1 MTNVLAI
8 RPSSLTE
15 DIMTGTIL
23 NVITVIIGGTLGTVL
38 GARLP
43 NKMRETVMHGL
54 GLMTLVIGV
63 QMAMTTRNLLIVL
76 ASILFGG
83 VLGEMLGVQ
92 AWLDSLGQRL
102 EARFARGGEAGKFT
116 RGFVTASLIFCIG
129 PMTILGSIQDGLIGD
144 YNLLAIKSILDGFAG
159 LAFASTLGIG
169 VAFAALTVF
178 VFQGG
183 ISLAAIL
190 VGSAL
195 GSVTRET
202 PWVIEMTATGGVLI
216 MGISLVLLELKQVRL
231 GNLLPAIFIAP
242 LIVVVLSALNL
253 QLP

>member
-1 MTNVLAI
+1 
-8 RPSSLTE
+8 
-15 DIMTGTIL
+15 
-23 NVITVIIGGTLGTVL
+23 VIIGGTLGTVL

-183 ISLAAIL
+183 ISLAAIG

>member
-1 MTNVLAI
+1 
-8 RPSSLTE
+8 
-15 DIMTGTIL
+15 MTGTIL

-83 VLGEMLGVQ
+83 VIGEMLGVQ
-92 AWLDSLGQRL
+92 AWLDSIGQSL

-195 GSVTRET
+195 GSVTRDT

-242 LIVVVLSALNL
+242 LIVVVLSTLSV
-253 QLP
+253 QFF